1 MTNVT
6 TPANNVSESLIQ
18 ARENYADT
26 TVRGY
31 GATKVYAQELTDN
44 FGVGWY
50 ESDADDAAKAGVA
63 AEKKA
68 LYAMLKAGGH
78 TNPSVA
84 WARVVKEA
92 KALDADPEEGGAN
105 HTRSLTLRLIEE
117 LTKLHKAGAKAEVK
131 GDRETRALAFVASA
145 LAEMGV
151 DLSSLYK

>member
-6 TPANNVSESLIQ
+6 TPATNNVSASLVA

-31 GATKVYAQELTDN
+31 GATKVYAQELMIQ
-44 FGVGWY
+44 FGAGWY
-50 ESDADDAAKAGVA
+50 EADADVKAGVA
-63 AEKKA
+63 VEKKA
-68 LYAMLKAGGH
+68 LYEVLKAGGH

-117 LTKLHKAGAKAEVK
+117 LTKLHKAGMKSDTK
-131 GDRETRALAFVASA
+131 GDKEVRALAYVAGA
-145 LAEMGV
+145 LVEMGV
-151 DLSSLYK
+151 DLAKA

>member
-6 TPANNVSESLIQ
+6 TPANNVSPSLVA

-50 ESDADDAAKAGVA
+50 ESDADDAAKAGIA
-63 AEKKA
+63 TEKKA

-117 LTKLHKAGAKAEVK
+117 LTKLHKAGMKSDTK
-131 GDRETRALAFVASA
+131 GDKEVRALAYVAGA
-145 LAEMGV
+145 LVEMGV
-151 DLSSLYK
+151 DIAKV

>member
-6 TPANNVSESLIQ
+6 TPANNVSPSLVA

-31 GATKVYAQELTDN
+31 GATKVYAQEMTTN

-50 ESDADDAAKAGVA
+50 ESDADPLDVDKAGVA

-117 LTKLHKAGAKAEVK
+117 LTKLHKAGMKSDTK
-131 GDRETRALAFVASA
+131 GDKEVRALAYVAGA
-145 LAEMGV
+145 LVEMGV
-151 DLSSLYK
+151 DLAKA

>member
-6 TPANNVSESLIQ
+6 TPTTNVSESLVA
-18 ARENYADT
+18 AREAAADAL
-26 TVRGY
+26 VRGY
-31 GATKVYAQELTDN
+31 GATKAYAGELTSA
-44 FGVGWY
+44 FEAGWY
-50 ESDADDAAKAGVA
+50 EADADAEVKAGVA

-68 LYAMLKAGGH
+68 FYALLKAGGH
-78 TNPSVA
+78 SNPSVA
-84 WARVVKEA
+84 WGRVIKEA

-131 GDRETRALAFVASA
+131 GDKETRALVFVASA

-151 DLSSLYK
+151 DVSKG